1 LIKHL
6 KRKFIA
12 INMLSVLI
20 VMFIAFCCNY
30 AFNKANM
37 YTESLHVME
46 NAINEGTP
54 KSMQTY
60 LVFVNNYGRI
70 YQVRG
75 YTGSLTAD
83 YNNVSEYVN
92 IAINENGDV
101 GDIKNTHLRFMKKST
116 PNGIIIAFTSTIE
129 ENLALEGMVRF
140 SFYIFL
146 CCAIVF
152 FGISVYLAGITTA
165 PVEESIERR
174 KQFVSDASHELK
186 TPITAIVSSAEV
198 LLSSKN
204 ITNDDRTWIKGIKES
219 ANDMSV
225 LVNDMLNLARA
236 EDDTRSRT
244 VENVNLSDSAM
255 SVALNYECVLFEAN
269 KVFDT
274 DIDSDVIIRG
284 NANELKKLINIF
296 LDNARKYSNEN
307 GTIKLS
313 LKSLPD
319 KAVLTVF
326 NTGEP
331 IPENEIPN
339 IFERFYRVDK
349 VRGGASGYGLGL
361 SIAKSIADNHFTNIN
376 VTSDSNGTSFS
387 VTFKTIKTI

>member
-1 LIKHL
+1 MIKHL

-12 INMLSVLI
+12 INVLSVLI

-37 YTESLHVME
+37 YNESLHVME
-46 NAINEGTP
+46 NSITEGTP

-60 LVFVNNYGRI
+60 LVLVNNYGRI

-75 YTGSLTAD
+75 YTGALSND
-83 YNNVSEYVN
+83 FDDVSEYVTVATN
-92 IAINENGDV
+92 AK
-101 GDIKNTHLRFMKKST
+101 GDIGDIPNVHLRFMKKST
-116 PNGIIIAFTSTIE
+116 PHGRIIAFTSTVE

-146 CCAIVF
+146 CCAIIF
-152 FGISVYLAGITTA
+152 FGLSVYLAGITTA

-198 LLSSKN
+198 LMTSEH

-219 ANDMSV
+219 ASDMSV
-225 LVNDMLNLARA
+225 LVNDMLNLARV
-236 EDDTRSRT
+236 EDDNPSRT
-244 VENVNLSDSAM
+244 VEDVNLSDCAM
-255 SVALNYECVLFEAN
+255 SAALNYECVLFEAN

-274 DIDSDVIIRG
+274 DIDSDVIVRG
-284 NANELKKLINIF
+284 NTNELKKLINIF

-307 GTIKLS
+307 GTIRLT
-313 LKSLPD
+313 LKSLSD

-331 IPENEIPN
+331 IPQDEITN

-349 VRGGASGYGLGL
+349 VRSGASGYGLGL
-361 SIAKSIADNHFTNIN
+361 SIAKSIAENHSTKIY
-376 VTSDSNGTSFS
+376 VTSDSNGTAFT
-387 VTFKTIKTI
+387 VAFKNVKSH